1 MVLGA
6 GMPVAMLLFVAW
18 SLTTSVF
25 TGYTAEFSDKVLVT
39 NVPPSVDTSEFVTR
53 AEGVEEAYL
62 MVWRQAE
69 LTLDG
74 RDAMT
79 VNILGSTDAL
89 GLVDFGYVTPE
100 TEVRSA
106 LDAGGIVLDNMMS
119 RLYGVAVGDTV
130 TLTVDGAP
138 AEFTVGG
145 IVEHELFT
153 GHYAILSRAALKQ
166 AFGLDAD
173 TVVLNVSG
181 DAERAAA
188 NVRSVFAEYNY
199 YAVSAL
205 EMYMWDL
212 RALTGIFDLI
222 GALAFIL
229 AALALVIATAGVVI
243 GRGHGARS
251 RAALMAAGMS
261 KRTLLAAE
269 TAELGVQGLAAF
281 AVSLPLSALGALCL
295 TNALGLFGLYFG
307 YMFEAWIAVAAGAA
321 IALLFAAVP
330 LVFGF
335 RRHYDMRRS
344 V

>member
-1 MVLGA
+1 M
-6 GMPVAMLLFVAW
+6 
-18 SLTTSVF
+18 TTRMRDWGPARRIANWLSSRENADF
-25 TGYTAEFSDKVLVT
+25 LADK
-39 NVPPSVDTSEFVTR
+39 
-53 AEGVEEAYL
+53 
-62 MVWRQAE
+62 
-69 LTLDG
+69 
-74 RDAMT
+74 T
-79 VNILGSTDAL
+79 VR
-89 GLVDFGYVTPE
+89 V
-100 TEVRSA
+100 
-106 LDAGGIVLDNMMS
+106 
-119 RLYGVAVGDTV
+119 
-130 TLTVDGAP
+130 
-138 AEFTVGG
+138 
-145 IVEHELFT
+145 
-153 GHYAILSRAALKQ
+153 
-166 AFGLDAD
+166 
-173 TVVLNVSG
+173 
-181 DAERAAA
+181 
-188 NVRSVFAEYNY
+188 
-199 YAVSAL
+199 
-205 EMYMWDL
+205 
-212 RALTGIFDLI
+212 LI

>member
-1 MVLGA
+1 M
-6 GMPVAMLLFVAW
+6 
-18 SLTTSVF
+18 
-25 TGYTAEFSDKVLVT
+25 
-39 NVPPSVDTSEFVTR
+39 
-53 AEGVEEAYL
+53 
-62 MVWRQAE
+62 
-69 LTLDG
+69 
-74 RDAMT
+74 
-79 VNILGSTDAL
+79 
-89 GLVDFGYVTPE
+89 
-100 TEVRSA
+100 
-106 LDAGGIVLDNMMS
+106 
-119 RLYGVAVGDTV
+119 
-130 TLTVDGAP
+130 
-138 AEFTVGG
+138 
-145 IVEHELFT
+145 
-153 GHYAILSRAALKQ
+153 
-166 AFGLDAD
+166 
-173 TVVLNVSG
+173 VLNVSG